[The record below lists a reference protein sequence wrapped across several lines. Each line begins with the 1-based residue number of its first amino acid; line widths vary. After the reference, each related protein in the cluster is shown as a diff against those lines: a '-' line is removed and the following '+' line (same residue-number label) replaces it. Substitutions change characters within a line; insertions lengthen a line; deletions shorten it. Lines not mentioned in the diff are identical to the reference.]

1 MLLQM
6 SQPTGKQLQLVEL
19 RKPMLHIAAPAVAFL
34 DHASQYVTATPRF
47 TLSRDAYSTQQ
58 TPCPQILNT
67 KGKQKHLNTQT

>member
-1 MLLQM
+1 
-6 SQPTGKQLQLVEL
+6 
-19 RKPMLHIAAPAVAFL
+19 MLHIAAPAVAFL